1 MGDGRFDDN
10 GISSG
15 MHFEIQGYDNEED
28 KGRNENYNLLTNQ
41 ELFNDVQKIE
51 SNQFKKFQTMNKL
64 GEEDIGDE
72 NFELNMNQLEVRSMK
87 SNSHSKNETPTK
99 NFQINYDKL

>member
-1 MGDGRFDDN
+1 
-10 GISSG
+10 
-15 MHFEIQGYDNEED
+15 
-28 KGRNENYNLLTNQ
+28 
-41 ELFNDVQKIE
+41 
-51 SNQFKKFQTMNKL
+51 MNKL
-64 GEEDIGDE
+64 GEEDIGDD